1 LKKEKGLNM
10 DVQKREFIFAK
21 FIICESLKDLTS
33 KIRKK
38 NPNVKE
44 YEIKLKKHNIHQV
57 SQP

>member
-1 LKKEKGLNM
+1 M